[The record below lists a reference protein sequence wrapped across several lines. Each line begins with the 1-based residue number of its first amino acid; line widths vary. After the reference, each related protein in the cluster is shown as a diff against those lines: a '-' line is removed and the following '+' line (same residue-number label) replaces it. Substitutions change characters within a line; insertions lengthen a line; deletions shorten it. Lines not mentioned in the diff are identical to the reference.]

1 MYSARRVA
9 ALAVNATVE
18 PTEALEL
25 AQEDMLSFSA
35 LLPLLAFNPGNAA

>member
-25 AQEDMLSFSA
+25 AQEDIPSFSVLPQ
-35 LLPLLAFNPGNAA
+35 LLTFNPENAA